1 MRYLLIAI
9 YEKTALLGSIILIAY
24 RIFLPYIYKIP
35 YLSVI
40 QCTDNIL
47 NFLGDYINRRNDEL
61 FISLYTDS

>member
-35 YLSVI
+35 YLSKGGKTKRV
-40 QCTDNIL
+40 NMW
-47 NFLGDYINRRNDEL
+47 
-61 FISLYTDS
+61 SV

>member
-35 YLSVI
+35 YLSSSVQI
-40 QCTDNIL
+40 I
-47 NFLGDYINRRNDEL
+47 FLIFGRL
-61 FISLYTDS
+61 H